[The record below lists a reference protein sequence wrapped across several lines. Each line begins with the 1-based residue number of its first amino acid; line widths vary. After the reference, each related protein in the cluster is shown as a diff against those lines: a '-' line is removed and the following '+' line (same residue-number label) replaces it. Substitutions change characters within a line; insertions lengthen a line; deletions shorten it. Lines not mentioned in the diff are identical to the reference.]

1 MEIVPYNESSISNDS
16 LKKLQQGALI
26 IREKD
31 NEINYINQSVSQL
44 RLQINILKK
53 ERKTAENTLLP
64 IMINEDIDC
73 LNTNNGSINFV
84 EEIKKNTLNKKNLEK
99 LLNKIF
105 NEDNNLYNLS
115 ELKGNNNIETSEL
128 RTKYLIE
135 FLINN
140 SDKKKTITLNGTG
153 LKPVNRTRASSS
165 LIPIS
170 ASPKRSLVRNLHR
183 RYARG
188 SSISVIR

>member
-84 EEIKKNTLNKKNLEK
+84 EQIKKNPLNKKNLEK
-99 LLNKIF
+99 LLNKF
-105 NEDNNLYNLS
+105 FSEDNNLYYLS

-140 SDKKKTITLNGTG
+140 SDKKKTITLKSNFT
-153 LKPVNRTRASSS
+153 
-165 LIPIS
+165 
-170 ASPKRSLVRNLHR
+170 
-183 RYARG
+183 
-188 SSISVIR
+188 

>member
-1 MEIVPYNESSISNDS
+1 MEIVPYNESSISNES
-16 LKKLQQGALI
+16 LKMLQQGALI

-31 NEINYINQSVSQL
+31 NEIKYISDSVSEL
-44 RLQINILKK
+44 RSKINNLKK

-64 IMINEDIDC
+64 IMIDEDIDC

-84 EEIKKNTLNKKNLEK
+84 EQVKKNPLNKKNLEK
-99 LLNKIF
+99 LLNKFFI
-105 NEDNNLYNLS
+105 EEKNLSNLS

-140 SDKKKTITLNGTG
+140 SDKKKTITLKSNFT
-153 LKPVNRTRASSS
+153 
-165 LIPIS
+165 
-170 ASPKRSLVRNLHR
+170 
-183 RYARG
+183 
-188 SSISVIR
+188 